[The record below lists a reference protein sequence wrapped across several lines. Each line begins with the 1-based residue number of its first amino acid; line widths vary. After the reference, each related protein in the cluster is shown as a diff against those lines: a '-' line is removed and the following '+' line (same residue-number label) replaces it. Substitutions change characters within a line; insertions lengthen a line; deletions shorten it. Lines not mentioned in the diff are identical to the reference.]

1 MQKEISTKKIFSKLL
16 EKFETISGENT
27 FNCYQCGCCSA
38 ACPVASEMD
47 LLPSQVMRYIQIG
60 LTDEVLNGNTMWICA
75 TCYAC
80 QARCPRGI
88 DIAKVME
95 ALRQIKLRKKVDW
108 TVLGEID
115 FKELQKLPPIAL
127 ISNLRKMTG

>member
-88 DIAKVME
+88 DIATVME
-95 ALRQIKLRKKVDW
+95 TLRQIKLRKNEDW
-108 TVLGEID
+108 TVLGKID
-115 FKELQKLPPIAL
+115 VDELNKLPPIAL